1 MSPVSAGKA
10 VYAVEKD
17 YLRAAIMYITTGCG
31 MNYDAIVLTDVYY
44 DKTLFFMNYIPLVFL
59 DINEVVKKLTDVN
72 QWFSLGIQLSVPIA
86 DLKKIDI
93 NYSDLDRKK
102 AEMLFKWQRLGKGVS
117 WQSLIR
123 ALNGIE
129 EIGLARTLAS
139 QLGKQSVSQSLT

>member
-1 MSPVSAGKA
+1 MVTK
-10 VYAVEKD
+10 
-17 YLRAAIMYITTGCG
+17 LR
-31 MNYDAIVLTDVYY
+31 DV
-44 DKTLFFMNYIPLVFL
+44 D
-59 DINEVVKKLTDVN
+59 

-86 DLKKIDI
+86 DLKKIDVD
-93 NYSDLDRKK
+93 YTGSDRKK

-139 QLGKQSVSQSLT
+139 QLGKQSVSQSLTCNCIRALKSSTIINSLRLQAITLYNHEPLMH

>member
-1 MSPVSAGKA
+1 
-10 VYAVEKD
+10 
-17 YLRAAIMYITTGCG
+17 
-31 MNYDAIVLTDVYY
+31 
-44 DKTLFFMNYIPLVFL
+44 MNYIPLVFM
-59 DINEVVKKLTDVN
+59 DINEVVTKLTDVD

-86 DLKKIDI
+86 DLKKIDA

-102 AEMLFKWQRLGKGVS
+102 AEMLFKWQKLGKGVS

-139 QLGKQSVSQSLT
+139 QLGKQSVSQSLTCSCIRALKSLTIISSLRLQSHCIIINL

>member
-1 MSPVSAGKA
+1 
-10 VYAVEKD
+10 
-17 YLRAAIMYITTGCG
+17 
-31 MNYDAIVLTDVYY
+31 
-44 DKTLFFMNYIPLVFL
+44 MNYIPLVFL
-59 DINEVVKKLTDVN
+59 DINEVVKKLTDVD

-123 ALNGIE
+123 ALIGIE

-139 QLGKQSVSQSLT
+139 QLGKQSVSQSLACSCIRALKSSKIIRLQAITLYNH